1 MATVSELQEMRAA
14 LVAARATG
22 AMRTTFKSGGTER
35 TTEYRS
41 DKEMAAALAAIDS
54 EIASLSGRQRVRE
67 FYPVLHKGL

>member
-35 TTEYRS
+35 TTEYKS
-41 DKEMAAALAAIDS
+41 DKDMAAALAAIDS
-54 EIASLSGRQRVRE
+54 EIASLAGRQRVRE